1 MSSLRYWPTRRD
13 SQGRIAVFFNSPFNA
28 DGVASKT
35 FLRALRYFAFTA
47 VFAQRR
53 RRLWET
59 AQKKGGRKPSFLWRW
74 LDVKPPILAYP
85 SGLVRTHCS
94 VFQFTFQ
101 CGRCSEQNSFCER
114 YVISL
119 SLRSSPKGGAD
130 FGKRHK
136 KKDGENRPFCGV
148 DLMSS
153 LRYWPT
159 RRDSNPKQ
167 CRRRA
172 WFYPIRLRVDSC
184 VIIVAHTTSFC
195 NRIQTLRFSFYKKF
209 W

>member
-1 MSSLRYWPTRRD
+1 MRKVVRRQNKIELTAQKKDGENRPFCGVDLMSSLRYWPTRRD
-13 SQGRIAVFFNSPFNA
+13 SQGRIAVFFNST
-28 DGVASKT
+28 V
-35 FLRALRYFAFTA
+35 
-47 VFAQRR
+47 
-53 RRLWET
+53 
-59 AQKKGGRKPSFLWRW
+59 
-74 LDVKPPILAYP
+74 
-85 SGLVRTHCS
+85 
-94 VFQFTFQ
+94 Q

-114 YVISL
+114 YIISL

-159 RRDSNPKQ
+159 RRDSQGRIAVFFNSTVQCGRCSEQNSFCERYIISLSLRSSPKGGADFGKRHKKKDGENRPFCGVDLMSSLRNWSTRRDSNPKQ

-172 WFYPIRLRVDSC
+172 
-184 VIIVAHTTSFC
+184 
-195 NRIQTLRFSFYKKF
+195 
-209 W
+209 